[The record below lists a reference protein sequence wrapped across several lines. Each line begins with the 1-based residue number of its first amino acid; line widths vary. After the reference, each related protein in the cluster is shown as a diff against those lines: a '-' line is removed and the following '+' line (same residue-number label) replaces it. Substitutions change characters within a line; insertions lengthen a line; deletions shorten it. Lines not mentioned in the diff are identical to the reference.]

1 MTLQRAAAL
10 LAGVSA
16 LALAACTG
24 ETSVAQ
30 EAPAA
35 PVLDQ
40 AASEAPAGK
49 LPEGVTPTAYRVDLV
64 TIPEEDGFTGRVEID
79 VVLDAPQ
86 SAIWL
91 HALGPRIEAAS
102 ATLPGGEVV
111 AARFTPDLAEDGV
124 GRLDLDRALP
134 AGAATLVLEYRA
146 PYNFGL
152 AGLYKATQ
160 SGEAYLASQ
169 MQPIDAR
176 RMVPSF
182 DEPRFKTPW
191 TFTVTAPT
199 GDRVITNGPLV
210 AQEDAGEGLT
220 THTFAAT
227 RPIQSYLLALAV
239 GPYDER
245 TGEDLAPTGV
255 RDRAVPFR
263 GFAAMGKG
271 DKLQTAMDATEEMVA
286 WQEAYFDYP
295 YPYAKLDIIA
305 VPDFAF
311 GAMENAGAIIYREAA
326 LLVDERTALSRKR
339 GVLTVHAHELAHQW
353 FGNLVT
359 PAWWDDIWLNEA
371 FATWFSYKTMH
382 AYDPEGGY
390 DRAATR
396 AALGAMGADS
406 LANARQIRNPIA
418 RNADILDAFDAIT
431 YRKGG
436 GVLAMFET
444 YLGEEAFRE
453 GMRVH
458 MQRFED
464 GVADVND
471 FMESLAAG
479 SGQPGVV
486 ESFESF
492 IYQPGIP
499 YLDVDVSCPAPDAGL
514 VTVTQTRYAPVGSSI
529 DADASLWTLPF
540 AARIKSPAGEV
551 TVRQML
557 DRKVTEIP
565 LDGACADWVMPNA
578 GGTGYWRFTLN
589 EAGWDGLLAGFDT
602 LTPSEQ
608 LTLSNSLYAA
618 FAAGDIPAGLLLEGL
633 EVTTTGAWDAVSQ
646 PLSAVSDYRRILPDE
661 AIGDY
666 EAWVRGTWGPVYA
679 RLDAPGAAP
688 DQGETLLRDQLYGL
702 LLQTGRDPALREAVS
717 ASAAAYVGLEGEPD
731 RDALS
736 PEAFPAAMAVATG
749 DLDDA
754 FFDAAL
760 ALALD
765 SNDQTERATILY
777 ALAEHGAPE
786 RMADVFDTALSEA
799 VSPREA
805 FGMVLNAVG
814 NRAARDTAWALVQER
829 FADIAEKTPE
839 MYKPALGR
847 IAGAFCDGTRASEV
861 AAFLE
866 TQAALIPG
874 YERTLAQ
881 SVESA
886 RLCAAFREAKG
897 AELAA
902 ALAGPGEAGDKA
914 E

>member
-1 MTLQRAAAL
+1 MLMQRAAAL
-10 LAGVSA
+10 LASVSA
-16 LALAACTG
+16 LALTACMG

-30 EAPAA
+30 ETPAA
-35 PVLDQ
+35 PVLDR
-40 AASEAPAGK
+40 AAGEAPAGK
-49 LPEGVTPTAYRVDLV
+49 LPEGVTPTAYRVELV
-64 TIPEEDGFTGRVEID
+64 TRPEEDGFTGRVEID

-91 HALGPRIEAAS
+91 HALGPRIETAS
-102 ATLPGGEVV
+102 AILPGGEGVS
-111 AARFTPDLAEDGV
+111 ASFTANLAEDGV
-124 GRLDLDRALP
+124 GRLDFETPLP
-134 AGAATLVLEYRA
+134 AGAATLRLDYRA
-146 PYNFGL
+146 SYNFGL
-152 AGLYKATQ
+152 SGLYKTTQ
-160 SGEAYLASQ
+160 AGEAYLASQ

-199 GDRVITNGPLV
+199 GDTVITNAPLV
-210 AQEDAGEGLT
+210 ALEDAGDGLT

-227 RPIQSYLLALAV
+227 RPIQSYLLAMVV
-239 GPYDER
+239 GPYEER
-245 TGEDLAPTGV
+245 VGEDLPPTDV
-255 RDRAVPFR
+255 RERAVPFR
-263 GFAAMGKG
+263 GFAPIGKG
-271 DKLQTAMDATEEMVA
+271 DKLKTAMDATEAMVA
-286 WQEAYFDYP
+286 SQEAYFDYP

-339 GVLTVHAHELAHQW
+339 GVLTTHAHELAHQW

-382 AYDPEGGY
+382 AVDPDGGY

-406 LANARQIRNPIA
+406 LANARQIRNPIT

-444 YLGEEAFRE
+444 YLGEDAFRE

-499 YLDVDVSCPAPDAGL
+499 YLDIDVTCPAPDAGL
-514 VTVTQTRYAPVGSSI
+514 ITITQSRYAPVGSSI

-540 AARIKSPAGEV
+540 AARINSPAGDV

-589 EAGWDGLLAGFDT
+589 EAGWRDLLAGFDA
-602 LTPSEQ
+602 LTPGEQ

-633 EVTTTGAWDAVSQ
+633 GVTTIGAWDAVLQ
-646 PLSAVSDYRRILPDE
+646 PLSAVASYRPILPDE
-661 AIGDY
+661 AIGAY
-666 EAWVRGTWGPVYA
+666 EAWVRSTWGPVHA
-679 RLDAPGAAP
+679 RLNAPDAPLG
-688 DQGETLLRDQLYGL
+688 QGEALLRDQLYGL
-702 LLQTGRDPALREAVS
+702 LLETGRDPALREAVN
-717 ASAAAYVGLEGEPD
+717 ASAAAYVGLDGEPD
-731 RDALS
+731 RDALA
-736 PEAFPAAMAVATG
+736 PEAFPSAMAVATG
-749 DLDDA
+749 DLGDA

-760 ALALD
+760 ALALA
-765 SNDQTERATILY
+765 SNDQTERATVLY
-777 ALAEHGAPE
+777 ALARHGAPE
-786 RMADVFDTALSEA
+786 RIGELFDTALSDA
-799 VSPREA
+799 VSPREGYA
-805 FGMVLNAVG
+805 MVMNAMN

-829 FADIAEKTPE
+829 FADIAEKTPD
-839 MYKPALGR
+839 MFKPALGR
-847 IAGAFCDGTRASEV
+847 MAGAFCDGARAGEV

-866 TQAALIPG
+866 SQAGLIPG
-874 YERTLAQ
+874 YERSLAQ
-881 SVESA
+881 GVESA
-886 RLCAAFREAKG
+886 RLCAAFREARG
-897 AELAA
+897 VELAA
-902 ALAGPGEAGDKA
+902 QLVAMHGRDETA